1 VLMTAGLDETDLSIW
16 GAEQIEDA
24 VTALNQNGFREE
36 VRLKT
41 MLVFQRRADST
52 ESSQSSIGQ

>member
-1 VLMTAGLDETDLSIW
+1 MTAGLDETDLSIW